1 MGVVAFHINGA
12 ERTCRTKVLA
22 CTASYTTFGVDN
34 RYLQLLLASILHIY
48 HLYGSGGA
56 MTLAIATCLTVA
68 HRNTVFP
75 DPYSMTY
82 LHGGFFLACNRTYG
96 TCRTNVGTLGTF
108 GTTISAFV

>member
-1 MGVVAFHINGA
+1 MGVVAFHINGT

-22 CTASYTTFGVDN
+22 CTTSDTAFCIDN
-34 RYLQLLLASILHIY
+34 RYLQFFLASILNIY

-56 MTLAIATCLTVA
+56 MTLAIATRLAVA
-68 HRNTVFP
+68 HRNTVLP
-75 DPYSMTY
+75 DPYCMAY
-82 LHGGFFLACNRTYG
+82 LHGGFFLACNGTYG